1 MDNYTRVRKIGEG
14 SYGRA
19 LLVKGR
25 QDGRQYVIKVI
36 NLVKM
41 DRRGREEARREV
53 KVLSQMKHPN
63 IVTYQDSFEG
73 KLIFLIYHNSNNNN
87 IFNNAITCIVI
98 HAIFS
103 NVTIFSNISCARLYL
118 VTHSL
123 CREWISLYRNGLL

>member
-41 DRRGREEARREV
+41 DKRGREEARREV

-73 KLIFLIYHNSNNNN
+73 KLIFKIY
-87 IFNNAITCIVI
+87 CKVI
-98 HAIFS
+98 E
-103 NVTIFSNISCARLYL
+103 LY
-118 VTHSL
+118 
-123 CREWISLYRNGLL
+123 

>member
-73 KLIFLIYHNSNNNN
+73 KIIFLIYHNSNNNN
-87 IFNNAITCIVI
+87 IF
-98 HAIFS
+98 
-103 NVTIFSNISCARLYL
+103 
-118 VTHSL
+118 
-123 CREWISLYRNGLL
+123 